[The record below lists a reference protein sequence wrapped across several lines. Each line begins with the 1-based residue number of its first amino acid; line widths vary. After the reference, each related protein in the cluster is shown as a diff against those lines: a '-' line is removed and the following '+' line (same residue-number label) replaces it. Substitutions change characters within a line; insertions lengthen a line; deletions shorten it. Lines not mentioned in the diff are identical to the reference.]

1 MNKNNK
7 KRIIV
12 FASGS
17 GTNFINIYK
26 NLNTQNINGEI
37 ILLISNN
44 KNCGAIKFAKDE
56 NIDFKIINIFRYK
69 TDENILNKY
78 KVLLDIYKPDL
89 ILLAGFMKKIPIEIV
104 EMYKNKILNI
114 HPSLLPKYGGK
125 GFYGM
130 NVHRAVLESKDRIT
144 GVTVHFID
152 NEYDRGP
159 ILIQE
164 KVEVRPNDSLESLS
178 NRVLQTEYQVYFKAV
193 ELFCNNLIRIKGDK
207 IFINEKN

>member
-1 MNKNNK
+1 MSKKNK

-26 NLNTQNINGEI
+26 NLNAQNINGEI

-44 KNCGAIKFAKDE
+44 KNCGAIKFAKDK
-56 NIDFKIINIFRYK
+56 NIDFEIINIFRYK

-78 KVLLDIYKPDL
+78 IVLLEIYKPDL
-89 ILLAGFMKKIPIEIV
+89 ILLAGFMKKIPIEVV
-104 EMYKNKILNI
+104 ELYKNKILNI
-114 HPSLLPKYGGK
+114 HPSLLPRYGGK

-130 NVHRAVLESKDRIT
+130 NVHKAVLESKDKIT

-164 KVEVRPNDSLESLS
+164 KVEVLPDDSLESLS
-178 NRVLQTEYQVYFKAV
+178 SRVLQTEYQVYFKAV
-193 ELFCNNLIRIKGDK
+193 ELFCKDLIRIKGDK
-207 IFINEKN
+207 VFINEKN